1 MPDLIL
7 YANRQYTVITVD
19 SCEFESSEIQSQIRS
34 KAAEWQQK
42 LRNEEDRAA
51 TILALEANEQEDGT
65 HYHEAGD
72 RVLYFDIVP
81 EILICRHC
89 GNELNDDEKTYVKI
103 GDHEEAVHAD
113 PCKNEVNLGK
123 FLVEGQD

>member
-19 SCEFESSEIQSQIRS
+19 SCEFESNEIQSQIRT

-42 LRNEEDRAA
+42 LRSEEDRAA
-51 TILALEANEQEDGT
+51 TILALEAHEQEDGT

-81 EILICRHC
+81 EIVVCRVC
-89 GNELNDDEKTYVKI
+89 ADEIAKDDETTTVAVGNELETI
-103 GDHEEAVHAD
+103 HAG
-113 PCKNEVNLGK
+113 CKEDIDWAK
-123 FLVEGQD
+123 FIIES